1 MRTCGVYL
9 FISNSALY
17 VSKTFT
23 NGHIYFVLSYGE
35 RYFTLKKPLEAKT
48 LFTHLNEYYFFY
60 NFIHVYLLA
69 ICIIYA
75 IVVPQHNDCINC

>member
-48 LFTHLNEYYFFY
+48 LFTHLNEYYFFLQLHTCLFVSY
-60 NFIHVYLLA
+60 M
-69 ICIIYA
+69 
-75 IVVPQHNDCINC
+75 HNLCNRCATAQ